1 MWQKLW
7 STRPDFSLLSE
18 SPVTNTT
25 NTTAVYWIWK
35 YYKSH
40 FTNCNQTVLHTFLT
54 EINRTNSVTVWQT
67 AEYVSVSEGLCFKI
81 KLVTLIL
88 VHPFVIFLRKTYTDK
103 SWTQSLPIN
112 IQIFS
117 VILMIWIDMGHLK
130 SIVIMNKYVLD
141 VCRLYISNV

>member
-1 MWQKLW
+1 M
-7 STRPDFSLLSE
+7 
-18 SPVTNTT
+18 
-25 NTTAVYWIWK
+25 
-35 YYKSH
+35 
-40 FTNCNQTVLHTFLT
+40 LHTFLT